1 MDNGQ
6 PDVVGKLI
14 LLFDDKGNSNVA
26 MEGQV
31 PLGPAIARIEILKA
45 RMVADMVAQENRAM
59 QQRPGIVLPNGPLPP
74 QF

>member
-6 PDVVGKLI
+6 PNIVGKLI

-31 PLGPAIARIEILKA
+31 ALGPAIARLEILKA
-45 RMVADMVAQENRAM
+45 RMVQDLINQENRAM